1 MKRSIWIH
9 TLTIVMNKPALVI
22 VTLVTVIV
30 GASLG
35 KAAFGEVL
43 ERDIDEATGNATAG
57 VAPEESI
64 VINPLEALPDN
75 GTVTMNMEGIVDTN
89 MNEIPPPGVT
99 VLISNDSVTVTNHEV
114 TVED

>member
-1 MKRSIWIH
+1 
-9 TLTIVMNKPALVI
+9 MNKPALVI
-22 VTLVTVIV
+22 AILILGIV

-43 ERDIDEATGNATAG
+43 ERDIGNATAG

-64 VINPLEALPDN
+64 DINPLEVLPDN
-75 GTVTMNMEGIVDTN
+75 GTVTMNMEGVVDTN
-89 MNEIPPPGVT
+89 MNEIPPPRVT

-114 TVED
+114 TVEE